1 MQNLVFLQEDM
12 ERPGTP
18 QQKKLT
24 LGPQHHINI
33 TVVAENNQ
41 SNINLSPSL
50 SVSDRAVTNSL
61 FTSSVLDLFLC
72 IQLFSPG
79 VRVKSELCL
88 GVKWIIA
95 TAYRWKTSN
104 SPTAEAQCVAATQK
118 ASGAE
123 EKHVLMTNEEI
134 LCSSSWTPVGVVCN
148 HIDPT
153 NVTDSDLFSR
163 KCLSAISIKCKP
175 LSVFLDYKL
184 CSLISVLLC
193 RSYSETV
200 IRKWNVQPGV
210 MNGASTS
217 GDACRYGTCVY
228 RLQVHFCILHVIIR
242 FSFRVWIKIVI
253 SGHANQT
260 ASIQLIKNPLDP
272 HRSQLRHNILAI
284 IMCAKAYL

>member
-95 TAYRWKTSN
+95 TAYRWQTSN

-175 LSVFLDYKL
+175 LSVFWIINCVHLFLFCYVALILKQWFGSGMFSQAWWTELLLPVMLAGMVPVSTVYKY
-184 CSLISVLLC
+184 IFAFF
-193 RSYSETV
+193 
-200 IRKWNVQPGV
+200 
-210 MNGASTS
+210 M
-217 GDACRYGTCVY
+217 
-228 RLQVHFCILHVIIR
+228 
-242 FSFRVWIKIVI
+242 
-253 SGHANQT
+253 
-260 ASIQLIKNPLDP
+260 
-272 HRSQLRHNILAI
+272 
-284 IMCAKAYL
+284 